1 MPYLTILWVIATSR
15 FFATAAKMIGWNRM
29 VGVALSA
36 GTWIVC
42 LRFGWSGFLGQLV
55 LFVGWGVVG
64 MLRER
69 KDDRSQ
75 A

>member
-1 MPYLTILWVIATSR
+1 
-15 FFATAAKMIGWNRM
+15 
-29 VGVALSA
+29 
-36 GTWIVC
+36 

-69 KDDRSQ
+69 KGDRSQ